1 MMAACLF
8 TCDDSGAT
16 AVAIAAV
23 VNRLSGEL
31 DTQFTS
37 INRSLNKTEFGKD

>member
-1 MMAACLF
+1 MIAARLF

-23 VNRLSGEL
+23 VNGLASEFN
-31 DTQFTS
+31 TQFTS
-37 INRSLNKTEFGKD
+37 INRSLNKTEFGED